1 MDKRLYNA
9 YLEEIK
15 YQKHMLTNVQ
25 RWLSLSFL
33 ISTIGIL
40 LAYMYGASSLL
51 AAMIGYLLVFVGV
64 LSTLTFGL
72 GFYRC
77 RKNVNKV
84 IDEFE
89 NRVHLSN
96 TPH

>member
-15 YQKHMLTNVQ
+15 YQKHMLNNVQ

-51 AAMIGYLLVFVGV
+51 AAVIGYLLVFVGV

-72 GFYRC
+72 GFYRG

>member
-1 MDKRLYNA
+1 MYA
-9 YLEEIK
+9 SA
-15 YQKHMLTNVQ
+15 
-25 RWLSLSFL
+25 SLV
-33 ISTIGIL
+33 IAI
-40 LAYMYGASSLL
+40 
-51 AAMIGYLLVFVGV
+51 IGYLLVFVGV

-72 GFYRC
+72 GFYRG

>member
-72 GFYRC
+72 GFYRG

>member
-9 YLEEIK
+9 YMEEIA
-15 YQKHMLTNVQ
+15 YQKHMLQNVQ

-33 ISTIGIL
+33 ISTIGVLI
-40 LAYMYGASSLL
+40 AYMYAAASLVI
-51 AAMIGYLLVFVGV
+51 AIIGYLLVFVGV

-72 GFYRC
+72 GFYRG